1 MYVLIDHFKHVLNFV
16 RVAESRSFTSAADRL
31 GISVASVSKSVSLLE
46 ARLGVK
52 LVNRTT
58 RSLSLTDDGA
68 LLLRRCGQLLHDVE
82 ATEAEVTG
90 AHLTPM
96 GKLRVHAPV
105 GLGHKVIMP
114 ALLSLTER
122 YPALSID
129 ADFSHR
135 IPKLAE
141 EGLDA
146 TIRIGRTADSRVIV
160 KTLTQVRYVTCASP
174 AYLAARGTPSTPADL
189 SRHDCLAYLQ
199 WQTGHYHEWDFVR
212 DEETYTFTPTGKL
225 SINHSEALLHAVIA
239 GAGIAR
245 IASFIAA
252 PAILDGRLQ
261 LTLANWQAPGTP
273 VQLIY
278 LPDRHLSPRIRAF
291 IDAMVQAMPS
301 YLPWEKAIGLPPPEM
316 TK

>member
-1 MYVLIDHFKHVLNFV
+1 MCVLIDNFKHVMTFV
-16 RVAESRSFTSAADRL
+16 RVAESRSFTNAADRL
-31 GISVASVSKSVSLLE
+31 GVSVASVSKSVSVLE

-52 LVNRTT
+52 LVHRTT
-58 RSLSLTDDGA
+58 RSLSLTDDGKM
-68 LLLRRCGQLLHDVE
+68 LFRHCSQLLHDVE

-90 AHLTPM
+90 AHLAPM

-105 GLGHKVIMP
+105 GLGHKVVMP

-135 IPKLAE
+135 TPKLAE
-141 EGLDA
+141 EGLDV
-146 TIRIGRTADSRVIV
+146 TIRIGRTADSRVIA
-160 KTLTQVRYVTCASP
+160 KTLTHVRYITCASP
-174 AYLAARGTPSTPADL
+174 AYLTARGTPSSPQELD
-189 SRHDCLAYLQ
+189 RHDCLAYVQ
-199 WQTGHYHEWDFVR
+199 WQTGQYHEWDFVR
-212 DEETYTFTPTGKL
+212 GEESYTLSPTGKL
-225 SINHSEALLHAVIA
+225 NINHSEAILEAVIA

-252 PAILDGRLQ
+252 PAILDGRLK
-261 LTLANWQAPGTP
+261 LILSDWQAPGIP

-291 IDAMVQAMPS
+291 VDAMVQTLPS
-301 YLPWEKAIGLPPPEM
+301 YLPWERDIGLPPPGC
-316 TK
+316 